1 MAIPLQLAEVGV
13 SSPIEDEMMQEE
25 QGRTESKRIKK
36 LPDEVVSKIAA
47 GEVVINPASVVKEL
61 IENAIDAQA
70 SAVDINIKN
79 GGKSYIKV
87 SDNGVGMS
95 KEDLL
100 ASIQRYTT
108 SKISE
113 IEDIYRISSYGF
125 RGEALASIVDVSR
138 TVITTCDGS
147 EAYKLE
153 VVGGNVVKT
162 SQTHRERGT
171 TVEVYDLFF
180 NLPARRKFLSSEKV
194 ETRMVTEM
202 IERFLLVRP
211 DISFSYK
218 VEDDIVYNVRTQTST
233 QRFSVIFPDVKE
245 FQQLSYDGEKV
256 KITGIISSP
265 QHTRRNRTGQLF
277 FVNGRFIIDNLLHL
291 ALERGYGESLMH
303 GLHPYAVVFLNI
315 VPDAIDV
322 NIHPQKLQVKFSEPQ
337 VVYNE
342 LARVVRETLRQFTG
356 YQLYI
361 DKIDKSQIASESPIN
376 TTHNVNSGN
385 LAENWQEDQR
395 FDDLKKEQSRLN
407 VGAYNHRTKTDHFT
421 DSSFKTRSTEGN
433 IKNIPLDRVLSQR
446 ISTLQHIGKFTIVKN
461 RYILFEDIDG
471 IVIVDFHAAH
481 ERILY
486 ERLKGK
492 AYSTESL
499 LIPIELSLPK
509 SLEQVLEEIKDDLE
523 SVGFTFSIEGDKVK
537 ITQIPSILNVTQAR
551 DVFMEVLEEYR
562 LPFDKPQSLNH
573 ALASK
578 ACKAA
583 VKTGNRIS
591 EDEAEQLVNEVREK
605 GLLTC
610 PHGRPI
616 LMKLTFSDLDSY
628 FGRT

>member
-1 MAIPLQLAEVGV
+1 MIHIDQDQIDSG
-13 SSPIEDEMMQEE
+13 
-25 QGRTESKRIKK
+25 KIKK
-36 LPDEVVSKIAA
+36 LPDEVISKIAA

-70 SAVDINIKN
+70 SNIDIQIKN

-87 SDNGVGMS
+87 ADNGIGMS
-95 KEDLL
+95 NDDLL

-147 EAYKLE
+147 QAYRLE
-153 VVGGNVVKT
+153 VVGGNIVKT
-162 SQTHRERGT
+162 SQSHREKGT
-171 TVEVYDLFF
+171 TVEIYDLFF

-202 IERFLLVRP
+202 VERFLLVRP
-211 DISFSYK
+211 DISFTYK
-218 VEDDIVYNVRTQTST
+218 VEDDIVYNVRSQTLNE
-233 QRFSVIFPDVKE
+233 RFSVIFPDVKE

-256 KITGIISSP
+256 KISGIISSP

-277 FVNGRFIIDNLLHL
+277 FVNGRFIVDNLLHL

-303 GLHPYAVVFLNI
+303 GLHPYAVVFLNV
-315 VPDAIDV
+315 VPDTIDV

-342 LARVVRETLRQFTG
+342 LARAVRETLRQFTG
-356 YQLYI
+356 YQLYV
-361 DKIDKSQIASESPIN
+361 DKRESALFASEPPVENSNGKDVRDVRLDWQDGKRTGDWRNERTGSFSGTNATGQPRSRDAN
-376 TTHNVNSGN
+376 TYYPVNRS
-385 LAENWQEDQR
+385 
-395 FDDLKKEQSRLN
+395 DDSAR
-407 VGAYNHRTKTDHFT
+407 
-421 DSSFKTRSTEGN
+421 N
-433 IKNIPLDRVLSQR
+433 IQLDGTFGQK
-446 ISTLQHIGKFTIVKN
+446 ISTLQRIGKFTILRN
-461 RYILFEDIDG
+461 RYILFEDVDG

-481 ERILY
+481 ERIIY
-486 ERLKGK
+486 ERLKEK
-492 AYSTESL
+492 TYSTVPL
-499 LIPIELSLPK
+499 LIPIEVSLPK
-509 SLEQVLEEIKDDLE
+509 SVEQVLDELKDALE
-523 SVGFTFSIEGDKVK
+523 GAGFTFSIEEGKVK

-562 LPFDKPQSLNH
+562 LPFDKPKSLNH
-573 ALASK
+573 VLASK

-583 VKTGNRIS
+583 IKTGDPIS
-591 EDEAEQLVNEVREK
+591 ESEAEQLVNEVREK

-616 LMKLTFSDLDSY
+616 LMKLTFSQLDSY
-628 FGRT
+628 FERI

>member
-1 MAIPLQLAEVGV
+1 VIHIGQDQIDSG
-13 SSPIEDEMMQEE
+13 
-25 QGRTESKRIKK
+25 KIKK
-36 LPDEVVSKIAA
+36 LPDEVISKIAA

-70 SAVDINIKN
+70 SNIDIQIKN

-87 SDNGVGMS
+87 ADNGIGMS
-95 KEDLL
+95 NDDLL

-147 EAYKLE
+147 QAYRLE
-153 VVGGNVVKT
+153 VVGGNIVKT
-162 SQTHRERGT
+162 SQSHREKGT
-171 TVEVYDLFF
+171 TVEIYDLFF

-202 IERFLLVRP
+202 VERFLLVRP
-211 DISFSYK
+211 DLSFTYK
-218 VEDDIVYNVRTQTST
+218 VEDDIVYNVRSETLND
-233 QRFSVIFPDVKE
+233 RFSVIFPDVKE

-256 KITGIISSP
+256 KISGIISSP

-277 FVNGRFIIDNLLHL
+277 FVNGRFIVDNLLHL

-303 GLHPYAVVFLNI
+303 GLHPYAVVFLNV
-315 VPDAIDV
+315 VPDTIDV

-342 LARVVRETLRQFTG
+342 LARAVRETLRQFTG
-356 YQLYI
+356 YQLYV
-361 DKIDKSQIASESPIN
+361 DKRDSALFASEPPVENSN
-376 TTHNVNSGN
+376 GKDVRNVQSDWQDGKRASDWRNERNGSFSGTN
-385 LAENWQEDQR
+385 ATG
-395 FDDLKKEQSRLN
+395 QSRSRDAN
-407 VGAYNHRTKTDHFT
+407 TYYPVNRSD
-421 DSSFKTRSTEGN
+421 DSAGN
-433 IKNIPLDRVLSQR
+433 IQLDGTFGQK
-446 ISTLQHIGKFTIVKN
+446 ISTLQRIGKFTILRN
-461 RYILFEDIDG
+461 RYILFEDVDG

-481 ERILY
+481 ERIIY
-486 ERLKGK
+486 ERLKEK
-492 AYSTESL
+492 TYSTVPL
-499 LIPIELSLPK
+499 LIPIEVSLPK
-509 SLEQVLEEIKDDLE
+509 SVEQVLDELKDALE
-523 SVGFTFSIEGDKVK
+523 GAGFTFSIEEGKVK

-562 LPFDKPQSLNH
+562 LPFDKPKSLNH
-573 ALASK
+573 VLASK

-583 VKTGNRIS
+583 IKTGDPIS
-591 EDEAEQLVNEVREK
+591 ESEAEQLVNEVREK

-616 LMKLTFSDLDSY
+616 LMKLTFSQLDSY
-628 FGRT
+628 FERI

>member
-1 MAIPLQLAEVGV
+1 MIHIDQDQIDSG
-13 SSPIEDEMMQEE
+13 
-25 QGRTESKRIKK
+25 KIKK
-36 LPDEVVSKIAA
+36 LPDEVISKIAA

-70 SAVDINIKN
+70 SNIDIQIKN

-87 SDNGVGMS
+87 ADNGIGMS
-95 KEDLL
+95 NDDLL

-147 EAYKLE
+147 QAYRLE
-153 VVGGNVVKT
+153 VVGGNIVKT
-162 SQTHRERGT
+162 SQSHREKGT
-171 TVEVYDLFF
+171 TVEIYDLFF

-202 IERFLLVRP
+202 VERFLLVRP
-211 DISFSYK
+211 DLSFTYK
-218 VEDDIVYNVRTQTST
+218 VEDDIVYNVRSETLND
-233 QRFSVIFPDVKE
+233 RFSVIFPDVKE
-245 FQQLSYDGEKV
+245 FQQLSYDGENV
-256 KITGIISSP
+256 KISGIISSP

-277 FVNGRFIIDNLLHL
+277 FVNGRFIVDNLLHL

-303 GLHPYAVVFLNI
+303 GLHPYAVVFLNV
-315 VPDAIDV
+315 VPDTIDV

-342 LARVVRETLRQFTG
+342 LARAVRETLRQFTG
-356 YQLYI
+356 YQLYV
-361 DKIDKSQIASESPIN
+361 DKRDSALFASEPPVENSDGKDVRDVRLDWQDGKRASDWRNERTGSFSGTNATGQPRSRDAN
-376 TTHNVNSGN
+376 TYYPVNRS
-385 LAENWQEDQR
+385 
-395 FDDLKKEQSRLN
+395 DDSAR
-407 VGAYNHRTKTDHFT
+407 
-421 DSSFKTRSTEGN
+421 N
-433 IKNIPLDRVLSQR
+433 IQLDGTFGQK
-446 ISTLQHIGKFTIVKN
+446 ISTLQRIGKFTILRN
-461 RYILFEDIDG
+461 RYILFEDVDG

-481 ERILY
+481 ERIIY
-486 ERLKGK
+486 ERLKEK
-492 AYSTESL
+492 TYSTVPL
-499 LIPIELSLPK
+499 LIPIEVSLPK
-509 SLEQVLEEIKDDLE
+509 SVEQVLDELKDALE
-523 SVGFTFSIEGDKVK
+523 GAGFTFSIEEGKVK

-562 LPFDKPQSLNH
+562 LPFDKPKSLNH
-573 ALASK
+573 VLASK

-583 VKTGNRIS
+583 IKTGDPIS
-591 EDEAEQLVNEVREK
+591 ESEAEQLVNEVREK

-616 LMKLTFSDLDSY
+616 LMKLTFSQLDSY
-628 FGRT
+628 FERI

>member
-1 MAIPLQLAEVGV
+1 MIHIGQDQIDSG
-13 SSPIEDEMMQEE
+13 
-25 QGRTESKRIKK
+25 KIKK
-36 LPDEVVSKIAA
+36 LPDEVISKIAA

-70 SAVDINIKN
+70 SNIDIQIKN

-87 SDNGVGMS
+87 ADNGIGMS
-95 KEDLL
+95 NDDLL

-147 EAYKLE
+147 QAYRLE
-153 VVGGNVVKT
+153 VVGGNIVKT
-162 SQTHRERGT
+162 SQSHREKGT
-171 TVEVYDLFF
+171 TVEIYDLFF

-202 IERFLLVRP
+202 VERFLLVRP
-211 DISFSYK
+211 DLSFTYK
-218 VEDDIVYNVRTQTST
+218 VEDDIVYNVRSETLND
-233 QRFSVIFPDVKE
+233 RFSVIFPDVKE

-256 KITGIISSP
+256 KISGVISSP

-277 FVNGRFIIDNLLHL
+277 FVNGRFIVDNLLHL

-303 GLHPYAVVFLNI
+303 GLHPYAVVFLNV
-315 VPDAIDV
+315 VPDTIDV

-342 LARVVRETLRQFTG
+342 LARAVRETLRQFTG
-356 YQLYI
+356 YQLYV
-361 DKIDKSQIASESPIN
+361 DKRESALFASEPPVENSNGKDIRDVRLDWQDGKRASDWRNERTGSFSGTNATGQPRSRDAN
-376 TTHNVNSGN
+376 TYYPVNRS
-385 LAENWQEDQR
+385 
-395 FDDLKKEQSRLN
+395 DDSAR
-407 VGAYNHRTKTDHFT
+407 
-421 DSSFKTRSTEGN
+421 N
-433 IKNIPLDRVLSQR
+433 IQLDGTFGQK
-446 ISTLQHIGKFTIVKN
+446 ISTLQRIGKFTILRN
-461 RYILFEDIDG
+461 RYILFEDVDG

-481 ERILY
+481 ERIIY
-486 ERLKGK
+486 ERLKEK
-492 AYSTESL
+492 TYSTVPL
-499 LIPIELSLPK
+499 LIPIEVSLPK
-509 SLEQVLEEIKDDLE
+509 SVEQVLDELKDALE
-523 SVGFTFSIEGDKVK
+523 GAGFTFSIEEGKVK

-562 LPFDKPQSLNH
+562 LPFDKPKSLNH
-573 ALASK
+573 VLASK

-583 VKTGNRIS
+583 IKTGDPIS
-591 EDEAEQLVNEVREK
+591 ESEAEQLVNEVREK

-616 LMKLTFSDLDSY
+616 LMKLTFSQLDSY
-628 FGRT
+628 FERI

>member
-1 MAIPLQLAEVGV
+1 MNEKRKVN
-13 SSPIEDEMMQEE
+13 DMMQEE
-25 QGRTESKRIKK
+25 GRTESKRIKK

-61 IENAIDAQA
+61 LENAIDAQA
-70 SAVDINIKN
+70 TAVDINIKN

-218 VEDDIVYNVRTQTST
+218 VEDDIVYNVRMQTPDE
-233 QRFSVIFPDVKE
+233 RFSVIFLDVKE

-265 QHTRRNRTGQLF
+265 QHTRRNRTD
-277 FVNGRFIIDNLLHL
+277 RK
-291 ALERGYGESLMH
+291 S
-303 GLHPYAVVFLNI
+303 VV
-315 VPDAIDV
+315 
-322 NIHPQKLQVKFSEPQ
+322 
-337 VVYNE
+337 
-342 LARVVRETLRQFTG
+342 
-356 YQLYI
+356 
-361 DKIDKSQIASESPIN
+361 
-376 TTHNVNSGN
+376 
-385 LAENWQEDQR
+385 
-395 FDDLKKEQSRLN
+395 
-407 VGAYNHRTKTDHFT
+407 
-421 DSSFKTRSTEGN
+421 
-433 IKNIPLDRVLSQR
+433 
-446 ISTLQHIGKFTIVKN
+446 
-461 RYILFEDIDG
+461 
-471 IVIVDFHAAH
+471 
-481 ERILY
+481 
-486 ERLKGK
+486 
-492 AYSTESL
+492 
-499 LIPIELSLPK
+499 
-509 SLEQVLEEIKDDLE
+509 
-523 SVGFTFSIEGDKVK
+523 
-537 ITQIPSILNVTQAR
+537 
-551 DVFMEVLEEYR
+551 
-562 LPFDKPQSLNH
+562 
-573 ALASK
+573 
-578 ACKAA
+578 
-583 VKTGNRIS
+583 
-591 EDEAEQLVNEVREK
+591 
-605 GLLTC
+605 
-610 PHGRPI
+610 
-616 LMKLTFSDLDSY
+616 
-628 FGRT
+628 

>member
-1 MAIPLQLAEVGV
+1 MIHIDQDQIDSG
-13 SSPIEDEMMQEE
+13 
-25 QGRTESKRIKK
+25 KIKK
-36 LPDEVVSKIAA
+36 LPDEVISKIAA

-70 SAVDINIKN
+70 SNIDIQIKN

-87 SDNGVGMS
+87 ADNGIGMS
-95 KEDLL
+95 NDDLL

-147 EAYKLE
+147 QAYRLE
-153 VVGGNVVKT
+153 VVGGNIVKT
-162 SQTHRERGT
+162 SQSHREKGT
-171 TVEVYDLFF
+171 TVEIYDLFF

-202 IERFLLVRP
+202 VERFLLVRP
-211 DISFSYK
+211 DLSFTYK
-218 VEDDIVYNVRTQTST
+218 VEDDIVYNVRSETLND
-233 QRFSVIFPDVKE
+233 RFSVIFPDVKE

-256 KITGIISSP
+256 KISGVISSP

-277 FVNGRFIIDNLLHL
+277 FVNGRFIVDNLLHL

-303 GLHPYAVVFLNI
+303 GLHPYAVVFLNV
-315 VPDAIDV
+315 VPDTIDV

-342 LARVVRETLRQFTG
+342 LARAVRETLRQFTG
-356 YQLYI
+356 YQLYV
-361 DKIDKSQIASESPIN
+361 DKRESALFASEPPVENSNGKDIRDVRLDWQDGKRTSDWRNERTGSFSGTNATGQPRSRDAN
-376 TTHNVNSGN
+376 TYYPVNRS
-385 LAENWQEDQR
+385 
-395 FDDLKKEQSRLN
+395 DDSAR
-407 VGAYNHRTKTDHFT
+407 
-421 DSSFKTRSTEGN
+421 N
-433 IKNIPLDRVLSQR
+433 IQLDGTFGQK
-446 ISTLQHIGKFTIVKN
+446 ISTLQRIGKFTILRN
-461 RYILFEDIDG
+461 RYILFEDVDG

-481 ERILY
+481 ERIIY
-486 ERLKGK
+486 ERLKEK
-492 AYSTESL
+492 TYSTVPL
-499 LIPIELSLPK
+499 LIPIEVSLPK
-509 SLEQVLEEIKDDLE
+509 SVEQVLDELKDALE
-523 SVGFTFSIEGDKVK
+523 GAGFTFSIEEGKVK

-562 LPFDKPQSLNH
+562 LPFDKPKSLNH
-573 ALASK
+573 VLASK

-583 VKTGNRIS
+583 IKTGDPIS
-591 EDEAEQLVNEVREK
+591 ESEAEQLVNEVREK

-616 LMKLTFSDLDSY
+616 LMKLTFSQLDSY
-628 FGRT
+628 FERI

>member
-1 MAIPLQLAEVGV
+1 MNEKRKVN
-13 SSPIEDEMMQEE
+13 DMMQEE
-25 QGRTESKRIKK
+25 GRTESKRIKK

-61 IENAIDAQA
+61 LENAIDAQA
-70 SAVDINIKN
+70 TAVDINIKN

-218 VEDDIVYNVRTQTST
+218 VEDDIVYNVRMQTPDE
-233 QRFSVIFPDVKE
+233 RFSVIFLDVKE

-277 FVNGRFIIDNLLHL
+277 FVNGRFIVDNLLHL

-303 GLHPYAVVFLNI
+303 GLHPYAVIFLNI

-342 LARVVRETLRQFTG
+342 LARAVRETLRQFTG
-356 YQLYI
+356 YQLYV
-361 DKIDKSQIASESPIN
+361 DKGDSTQFTSEPSTDNLNGSSVRNVQSVWQSSKQMNDLGEERSRPSFSTPTSGQSYNRDFSNSHVTNRSNEIAKDI
-376 TTHNVNSGN
+376 
-385 LAENWQEDQR
+385 Q
-395 FDDLKKEQSRLN
+395 
-407 VGAYNHRTKTDHFT
+407 
-421 DSSFKTRSTEGN
+421 
-433 IKNIPLDRVLSQR
+433 LDRSFGQK
-446 ISTLQHIGKFTIVKN
+446 ISTLQRIGKFTILRN
-461 RYILFEDIDG
+461 RYILFEDVDG

-481 ERILY
+481 ERIIY
-486 ERLKGK
+486 ERLKEKG
-492 AYSTESL
+492 YSAVPL

-509 SLEQVLEEIKDDLE
+509 SLGQVLDEIKDDLE
-523 SVGFTFSIEGDKVK
+523 NAGFTFLSEDNKVK

-551 DVFMEVLEEYR
+551 DVFMEILEEYR
-562 LPFDKPQSLNH
+562 LPFDKPKSLNH
-573 ALASK
+573 VLASK

-583 VKTGNRIS
+583 VKTGDRIS

-616 LMKLTFSDLDSY
+616 LMKLTFSQLDNY
-628 FGRT
+628 FERI

>member
-1 MAIPLQLAEVGV
+1 MIHIDQDQIDSG
-13 SSPIEDEMMQEE
+13 
-25 QGRTESKRIKK
+25 KIKK
-36 LPDEVVSKIAA
+36 LPDEVISKIAA

-70 SAVDINIKN
+70 SNIDIQIKN

-87 SDNGVGMS
+87 ADNGIGMS
-95 KEDLL
+95 NDDLL

-147 EAYKLE
+147 QAYRLE
-153 VVGGNVVKT
+153 VVGGNIVKT
-162 SQTHRERGT
+162 SQSHREKGT
-171 TVEVYDLFF
+171 TVEIYDLFF

-202 IERFLLVRP
+202 VERFLLVRP
-211 DISFSYK
+211 DLSFTYK
-218 VEDDIVYNVRTQTST
+218 VEDDIVYNVRSETLND
-233 QRFSVIFPDVKE
+233 RFSVIFPDVKE

-256 KITGIISSP
+256 KISGLISSP

-277 FVNGRFIIDNLLHL
+277 FVNGRFIVDNLLHL

-303 GLHPYAVVFLNI
+303 GLHPYAVVFLNV
-315 VPDAIDV
+315 VPDTIDV

-337 VVYNE
+337 VVYND
-342 LARVVRETLRQFTG
+342 LARAVRETLRQFTG
-356 YQLYI
+356 YQLYV
-361 DKIDKSQIASESPIN
+361 DKRDSALFASEPPVENSDGKDVRDVRLDWQDGKRASDWRNERTGSFSGTNATGQPRSRDAN
-376 TTHNVNSGN
+376 TYYPVNRS
-385 LAENWQEDQR
+385 
-395 FDDLKKEQSRLN
+395 DDSAR
-407 VGAYNHRTKTDHFT
+407 
-421 DSSFKTRSTEGN
+421 N
-433 IKNIPLDRVLSQR
+433 IQLDGTFGQK
-446 ISTLQHIGKFTIVKN
+446 ISTLQRIGKFTILRN
-461 RYILFEDIDG
+461 RYILFEDVDG

-481 ERILY
+481 ERIIY
-486 ERLKGK
+486 ERLKEK
-492 AYSTESL
+492 TYSTVPL
-499 LIPIELSLPK
+499 LIPIEVSLPK
-509 SLEQVLEEIKDDLE
+509 SVEQVLDELKDALE
-523 SVGFTFSIEGDKVK
+523 GAGFTFSIEEGKVK

-562 LPFDKPQSLNH
+562 LPFDKPKSLNH
-573 ALASK
+573 VLASK

-583 VKTGNRIS
+583 IKTGDPIS
-591 EDEAEQLVNEVREK
+591 ESEAEQLVNEVREK

-616 LMKLTFSDLDSY
+616 LMKLTFSQLDSY
-628 FGRT
+628 FERI

>member
-1 MAIPLQLAEVGV
+1 VIHIGQDQIDSG
-13 SSPIEDEMMQEE
+13 
-25 QGRTESKRIKK
+25 KIKK
-36 LPDEVVSKIAA
+36 LPDEVISKIAA

-70 SAVDINIKN
+70 SNIDIQIKN

-87 SDNGVGMS
+87 ADNGIGMS
-95 KEDLL
+95 NDDLL

-147 EAYKLE
+147 QAYRLE
-153 VVGGNVVKT
+153 VVGGNIVKT
-162 SQTHRERGT
+162 SQSHREKGT
-171 TVEVYDLFF
+171 TVEIYDLFF

-202 IERFLLVRP
+202 VERFLLVRP
-211 DISFSYK
+211 DLSFTYK
-218 VEDDIVYNVRTQTST
+218 VEDDIVYNVRSETLND
-233 QRFSVIFPDVKE
+233 RFSVIFPDVKE

-256 KITGIISSP
+256 KISGIISSP

-277 FVNGRFIIDNLLHL
+277 FVNGRFIVDNLLHL

-303 GLHPYAVVFLNI
+303 GLHPYAVVFLNV
-315 VPDAIDV
+315 VPDTIDV

-342 LARVVRETLRQFTG
+342 LARAVRETLRQFTG
-356 YQLYI
+356 YQLYV
-361 DKIDKSQIASESPIN
+361 DKRDSALFASEPPVENSN
-376 TTHNVNSGN
+376 GKDVRNVQSDWQDGKRASDWRNERNGSFSGTN
-385 LAENWQEDQR
+385 ATG
-395 FDDLKKEQSRLN
+395 QSRSRDAN
-407 VGAYNHRTKTDHFT
+407 TYYPVNRSD
-421 DSSFKTRSTEGN
+421 DSAGN
-433 IKNIPLDRVLSQR
+433 IQLDGTFGQK
-446 ISTLQHIGKFTIVKN
+446 ISTLQRIGKFTILRN
-461 RYILFEDIDG
+461 RYILFEDVDG

-481 ERILY
+481 ERIIY
-486 ERLKGK
+486 ERLKEK
-492 AYSTESL
+492 TYSTVPL
-499 LIPIELSLPK
+499 LIPIEVSLPK
-509 SLEQVLEEIKDDLE
+509 SVEQVLDELKDALE
-523 SVGFTFSIEGDKVK
+523 SAGFTFSIEEGKVK

-562 LPFDKPQSLNH
+562 LPFDKPKSLNH
-573 ALASK
+573 VLASK

-583 VKTGNRIS
+583 IKTGDPIS
-591 EDEAEQLVNEVREK
+591 ESEAEQLVNEVREK

-616 LMKLTFSDLDSY
+616 LMKLTFSQLDSY
-628 FGRT
+628 FERI

>member
-1 MAIPLQLAEVGV
+1 VVHIG
-13 SSPIEDEMMQEE
+13 QE
-25 QGRTESKRIKK
+25 QIDSGKIKK
-36 LPDEVVSKIAA
+36 LPDEVISKIAA

-70 SAVDINIKN
+70 SNIDIQVKN

-87 SDNGVGMS
+87 ADNGIGMS
-95 KEDLL
+95 NDDLL

-147 EAYKLE
+147 QAYRLE
-153 VVGGNVVKT
+153 VLSGNIVKA
-162 SQTHRERGT
+162 SQNYREKGT

-202 IERFLLVRP
+202 VERFLLVQP
-211 DISFSYK
+211 DLSFTYK
-218 VEDDIVYNVRTQTST
+218 VEDDIVYNVRSQTIND
-233 QRFSVIFPDVKE
+233 RFSVIFPDVKE

-256 KITGIISSP
+256 KISGIVSSP

-277 FVNGRFIIDNLLHL
+277 FVNGRFIVDNLLHL

-303 GLHPYAVVFLNI
+303 GLHPYAVVFLNV
-315 VPDAIDV
+315 VPDTIDV

-342 LARVVRETLRQFTG
+342 LARAIREALRQFIG
-356 YQLYI
+356 YQLYV
-361 DKIDKSQIASESPIN
+361 DKGDSALFSSEPHTEDLDVNGVRNAQSDWQDDKRTGNWRNERDGSFSGTTVTGQPRSQDFSTSHFSN
-376 TTHNVNSGN
+376 
-385 LAENWQEDQR
+385 R
-395 FDDLKKEQSRLN
+395 FD
-407 VGAYNHRTKTDHFT
+407 
-421 DSSFKTRSTEGN
+421 EG
-433 IKNIPLDRVLSQR
+433 IRDIQLDRTFGQK
-446 ISTLQHIGKFTIVKN
+446 ISTLQRIGKFTILRN
-461 RYILFEDIDG
+461 RYILFEDVDG

-481 ERILY
+481 ERIIY
-486 ERLKGK
+486 ERLKERT
-492 AYSTESL
+492 YSTVPL
-499 LIPIELSLPK
+499 LIPIEVSLPK
-509 SLEQVLEEIKDDLE
+509 SVEQVLDELKDDLE
-523 SVGFTFSIEGDKVK
+523 DAGFTFSIEEGKVK

-562 LPFDKPQSLNH
+562 LPFDKPKSLNH
-573 ALASK
+573 VLASK

-583 VKTGNRIS
+583 IKTGDRIS
-591 EDEAEQLVNEVREK
+591 ESEAEQLVNEVREK

-616 LMKLTFSDLDSY
+616 LMKLTFSQLDGY
-628 FGRT
+628 FERI

>member
-1 MAIPLQLAEVGV
+1 MIHIGQDQIDSG
-13 SSPIEDEMMQEE
+13 
-25 QGRTESKRIKK
+25 KIKK
-36 LPDEVVSKIAA
+36 LPDEVISKIAA

-70 SAVDINIKN
+70 SNIDIQIKN

-87 SDNGVGMS
+87 ADNGIGMS
-95 KEDLL
+95 NDDLL

-147 EAYKLE
+147 QAYRLE
-153 VVGGNVVKT
+153 VVGGNIVKT
-162 SQTHRERGT
+162 SQSHREKGT
-171 TVEVYDLFF
+171 TVEIYDLFF

-202 IERFLLVRP
+202 VERFLLVRP
-211 DISFSYK
+211 DLSFTYK
-218 VEDDIVYNVRTQTST
+218 VEDDIVYNVRSETLND
-233 QRFSVIFPDVKE
+233 RFSVIFPDVKE

-256 KITGIISSP
+256 KISGIISSP

-277 FVNGRFIIDNLLHL
+277 FVNGRFIVDNLLHL

-303 GLHPYAVVFLNI
+303 GLHPYAVVFLNV
-315 VPDAIDV
+315 VPDTIDV

-342 LARVVRETLRQFTG
+342 LARAVRETLRQFTG
-356 YQLYI
+356 YQLYV
-361 DKIDKSQIASESPIN
+361 DKRDSALFASEPPVENSNGKDVRDVRLDWQDGKRASDWRNERTGSFSGTNATGQPRSRDAN
-376 TTHNVNSGN
+376 TYYPVNRS
-385 LAENWQEDQR
+385 
-395 FDDLKKEQSRLN
+395 DDSAR
-407 VGAYNHRTKTDHFT
+407 
-421 DSSFKTRSTEGN
+421 N
-433 IKNIPLDRVLSQR
+433 IQLDGTFGQK
-446 ISTLQHIGKFTIVKN
+446 ISTLQRIGKFTILRN
-461 RYILFEDIDG
+461 RYILFEDVDG

-481 ERILY
+481 ERIIY
-486 ERLKGK
+486 ERLKEK
-492 AYSTESL
+492 TYSTVPL
-499 LIPIELSLPK
+499 LIPIEVSLPK
-509 SLEQVLEEIKDDLE
+509 SVEQVLDELKDALE
-523 SVGFTFSIEGDKVK
+523 GAGFTFSIEEGKVK

-562 LPFDKPQSLNH
+562 LPFDKPKSLNH
-573 ALASK
+573 VLASK

-583 VKTGNRIS
+583 IKTGDPIS
-591 EDEAEQLVNEVREK
+591 ESEAEQLVNEVREK

-616 LMKLTFSDLDSY
+616 LMKLTFSQLDSY
-628 FGRT
+628 FERI

>member
-1 MAIPLQLAEVGV
+1 MIHIDQDQIDSG
-13 SSPIEDEMMQEE
+13 
-25 QGRTESKRIKK
+25 KIKK
-36 LPDEVVSKIAA
+36 LPDEVISKIAA

-70 SAVDINIKN
+70 SNIDIQIKN

-87 SDNGVGMS
+87 ADNGIGMS
-95 KEDLL
+95 NDDLL

-147 EAYKLE
+147 QAYRLE
-153 VVGGNVVKT
+153 VVGGNIVKT
-162 SQTHRERGT
+162 SQSHREKGT
-171 TVEVYDLFF
+171 TVEIYDLFF

-202 IERFLLVRP
+202 VERFLLVRP
-211 DISFSYK
+211 DLSFTYK
-218 VEDDIVYNVRTQTST
+218 VEDDIVYNVRSETLND
-233 QRFSVIFPDVKE
+233 RFSVIFPDVKE

-256 KITGIISSP
+256 KISGVISSP

-277 FVNGRFIIDNLLHL
+277 FVNGRFIVDNLLHL

-303 GLHPYAVVFLNI
+303 GLHPYAVVFLNV
-315 VPDAIDV
+315 VPDTIDV

-342 LARVVRETLRQFTG
+342 LARAVRETLRQFTG
-356 YQLYI
+356 YQLYV
-361 DKIDKSQIASESPIN
+361 DKRDSALFASEPPVENSNGKDVRDVRLDWQDGKRASDWRNERTGSFSGTNATGQPRSRDAN
-376 TTHNVNSGN
+376 TYYPVNRS
-385 LAENWQEDQR
+385 
-395 FDDLKKEQSRLN
+395 DDSAR
-407 VGAYNHRTKTDHFT
+407 
-421 DSSFKTRSTEGN
+421 N
-433 IKNIPLDRVLSQR
+433 IQLDGTFGQK
-446 ISTLQHIGKFTIVKN
+446 ISTLQRIGKFTILRN
-461 RYILFEDIDG
+461 RYILFEDVDG

-481 ERILY
+481 ERIIY
-486 ERLKGK
+486 ERLKEK
-492 AYSTESL
+492 TYSTVPL
-499 LIPIELSLPK
+499 LIPIEVSLPK
-509 SLEQVLEEIKDDLE
+509 SVEQVLDELKDALE
-523 SVGFTFSIEGDKVK
+523 GAGFTFSIEEGKVK

-562 LPFDKPQSLNH
+562 LPFDKPKSLYH
-573 ALASK
+573 VLASK

-583 VKTGNRIS
+583 VKTGDRIS

-616 LMKLTFSDLDSY
+616 LMKLTFSQLDSY
-628 FGRT
+628 FERI

>member
-1 MAIPLQLAEVGV
+1 VIHIGQDQIDSG
-13 SSPIEDEMMQEE
+13 
-25 QGRTESKRIKK
+25 KIKK
-36 LPDEVVSKIAA
+36 LPDEVISKIAA

-70 SAVDINIKN
+70 SNIDIQIKN

-87 SDNGVGMS
+87 ADNGIGMS
-95 KEDLL
+95 NDDLL

-147 EAYKLE
+147 QAYRLE
-153 VVGGNVVKT
+153 VVGGNIVKT
-162 SQTHRERGT
+162 SQSHREKGT
-171 TVEVYDLFF
+171 TVEIYDLFF

-202 IERFLLVRP
+202 VERFLLVRP
-211 DISFSYK
+211 DLSFTYK
-218 VEDDIVYNVRTQTST
+218 VEDDIVYNVRSETLND
-233 QRFSVIFPDVKE
+233 RFSVIFPDVKE

-256 KITGIISSP
+256 KISGIISSP

-277 FVNGRFIIDNLLHL
+277 FVNGRFIVDNLLHL

-303 GLHPYAVVFLNI
+303 GLHPYAVVFLNV
-315 VPDAIDV
+315 VPDTIDV

-342 LARVVRETLRQFTG
+342 LARAVRETLRQFTG
-356 YQLYI
+356 YQLYV
-361 DKIDKSQIASESPIN
+361 DKRDSALFASEPPVENSNGKDVRDVRLDWQDGKRASDWRNERTGSFSGTNATGQPRSRDAN
-376 TTHNVNSGN
+376 TYYPVNRS
-385 LAENWQEDQR
+385 
-395 FDDLKKEQSRLN
+395 DDSAR
-407 VGAYNHRTKTDHFT
+407 
-421 DSSFKTRSTEGN
+421 N
-433 IKNIPLDRVLSQR
+433 IQLDGTFGQK
-446 ISTLQHIGKFTIVKN
+446 ISTLQRIGKFTILRN
-461 RYILFEDIDG
+461 RYILFEDVDG

-481 ERILY
+481 ERIIY
-486 ERLKGK
+486 ERLKEK
-492 AYSTESL
+492 TYSTVPL
-499 LIPIELSLPK
+499 LIPIEVSLPK
-509 SLEQVLEEIKDDLE
+509 SVEQVLDELKDALE
-523 SVGFTFSIEGDKVK
+523 GAGFTFSIEEGKVK

-562 LPFDKPQSLNH
+562 LPFDKPKSLNH
-573 ALASK
+573 VLASK

-583 VKTGNRIS
+583 IKTGDPIS
-591 EDEAEQLVNEVREK
+591 ESEAEQLVNEVREK

-616 LMKLTFSDLDSY
+616 LMKLTFSQLDSY
-628 FGRT
+628 FERI

>member
-1 MAIPLQLAEVGV
+1 MIHIDQDQIDSG
-13 SSPIEDEMMQEE
+13 
-25 QGRTESKRIKK
+25 KIKK
-36 LPDEVVSKIAA
+36 LPDEVISKIAA

-70 SAVDINIKN
+70 SNIDIQIKN

-87 SDNGVGMS
+87 ADNGIGMS
-95 KEDLL
+95 NDDLL

-147 EAYKLE
+147 QAYRLE
-153 VVGGNVVKT
+153 VVGGNIVKT
-162 SQTHRERGT
+162 SQSHREKGT
-171 TVEVYDLFF
+171 TVEIYDLFF

-202 IERFLLVRP
+202 VERFLLAWP
-211 DISFSYK
+211 GISFTYR
-218 VEDDIVYNVRTQTST
+218 VEDDIVYNVRPQPLND
-233 QRFSVIFPDVKE
+233 RFSVIFPDVKE

-256 KITGIISSP
+256 KISGIISSP

-277 FVNGRFIIDNLLHL
+277 FVNGRFIVDNLLHL

-303 GLHPYAVVFLNI
+303 GLHPYAVVFLNV
-315 VPDAIDV
+315 VPDTIDV

-342 LARVVRETLRQFTG
+342 LARAVRETLRQFTG
-356 YQLYI
+356 YQLYV
-361 DKIDKSQIASESPIN
+361 DKRESALFASEPPVENSNGKDVRDVRLDWQDGKRASDWRNERTGSFSGTNATGQPRSRDAN
-376 TTHNVNSGN
+376 TYYPVNRS
-385 LAENWQEDQR
+385 
-395 FDDLKKEQSRLN
+395 DDSAR
-407 VGAYNHRTKTDHFT
+407 
-421 DSSFKTRSTEGN
+421 N
-433 IKNIPLDRVLSQR
+433 IQLDGTFGQK
-446 ISTLQHIGKFTIVKN
+446 ISTLQRIGKFTILRN
-461 RYILFEDIDG
+461 RYILFEDVDG

-481 ERILY
+481 ERIIY
-486 ERLKGK
+486 ERLKEK
-492 AYSTESL
+492 TYSTVPL
-499 LIPIELSLPK
+499 LIPIEVSLPK
-509 SLEQVLEEIKDDLE
+509 SVEQVLDELKDALE
-523 SVGFTFSIEGDKVK
+523 GAGFTFSIEEGKVK

-562 LPFDKPQSLNH
+562 LPFDKPKSLNH
-573 ALASK
+573 VLASK

-583 VKTGNRIS
+583 IKTGDPIS
-591 EDEAEQLVNEVREK
+591 ESEAEQLVNEVREK

-616 LMKLTFSDLDSY
+616 LMKLTFSQLDSY
-628 FGRT
+628 FERI